1 MENTEETE
9 RFSNDI
15 CVLLLDSDAT
25 CLANLS
31 EMIRKCG
38 YKVVATTRADD
49 LPLIINNKDKKIDL
63 VLAEFRLIEMN
74 KYELLEKIRSICEI
88 PVVGKQN
95 RPLIHILVDN
105 VFMSSLTS

>member
-1 MENTEETE
+1 
-9 RFSNDI
+9 
-15 CVLLLDSDAT
+15 
-25 CLANLS
+25 
-31 EMIRKCG
+31 
-38 YKVVATTRADD
+38 VATTRADD